1 MRPRNEFRLL
11 FVVVLCLSLLT
22 GCWNYREIEEMLI
35 VGGVAVDKGKNG
47 EYQITVETFLIEG
60 GQEAKITSKQFSM
73 NGKTIFDAVRNEIS
87 ISGKRL
93 YWSHAKVVILSKEVA
108 EEGILKFLDWFQRDS
123 ETRADL
129 KILISKEK
137 TAKEILSGEKSFYEI
152 KTIELEE
159 MINNQESL
167 GKTPDIEIWK
177 IINDIESP
185 GIAAIL
191 PVISFK
197 GKIPIMLGTAMFR
210 KDKLIGF
217 LDGLQTQNLLF
228 IRDEIKGGLL
238 VVGKNDS
245 LLPTAVSMEIF
256 KSKTK
261 ITPVINKD
269 DISFK
274 IKIETTMAIDE
285 IGGEENYTDFQ
296 QIKKVQKSVEEMLKE
311 RIENFVA
318 EVQRD
323 YGVDVFGFGSKFRD
337 ENPQLWNEIGDD
349 WENRF
354 KDLTVDVS
362 AKVHIKG
369 SGMMSE
375 SLKMGD

>member
-1 MRPRNEFRLL
+1 MRIRKEFWLL
-11 FVVVLCLSLLT
+11 LVVLLCLSLVT
-22 GCWNYREIEEMLI
+22 GCWNYREIEEMMI
-35 VGGVAVDKGKNG
+35 VGGVAIDKGQNG
-47 EYQITVETFLIEG
+47 QYLITVETILIEG
-60 GQEAKITSKQFSM
+60 GQETKTTSKQFSM

-87 ISGKRL
+87 ISGKKL

-129 KILISKEK
+129 KIIISKED
-137 TAKEILSGEKSFYEI
+137 TAKEILLGRKAYSEI
-152 KTIELEE
+152 KSIELEE

-177 IINDIESP
+177 VINDIESP
-185 GIAAIL
+185 GISAIL

-197 GKIPIMLGTAMFR
+197 GKIPILMGTAIFK

-217 LDGLQTQNLLF
+217 LDSIQTQNLLF
-228 IRDEIKGGLL
+228 IRDEINGGLL
-238 VVGKNDS
+238 VAGKNDS
-245 LLPTAVSMEIF
+245 LLPTPVSMEIF

-285 IGGEENYTDFQ
+285 IGGEENYTDLQ
-296 QIKKVQKSVEEMLKE
+296 QIKKVQKGMEQMLNK
-311 RIENFVA
+311 RIENSVMQ
-318 EVQRD
+318 VQKE
-323 YGVDVFGFGSKFRD
+323 YGVDIFGFGSKLRD
-337 ENPQLWNEIGDD
+337 ENPKIW
-349 WENRF
+349 
-354 KDLTVDVS
+354 K
-362 AKVHIKG
+362 
-369 SGMMSE
+369 
-375 SLKMGD
+375 